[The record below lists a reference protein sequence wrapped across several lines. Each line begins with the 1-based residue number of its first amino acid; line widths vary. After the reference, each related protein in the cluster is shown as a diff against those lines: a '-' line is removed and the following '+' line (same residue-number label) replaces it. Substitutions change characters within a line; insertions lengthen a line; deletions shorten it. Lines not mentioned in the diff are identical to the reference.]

1 MKEKLIGI
9 GATAKLS
16 GLSERT
22 LRYWESLG
30 LITPVRVPSG
40 HRKYNK
46 AMVKKIIALKETLES
61 NNLRIN
67 DLLTSSAFLQ
77 DEALKRK
84 VKDISQ
90 FNVGSDIDE
99 AFENTTGSPT
109 RVHPLTNLPDHFFI
123 QQEIDRRLAEKQKI
137 AIIYADLD
145 NFRAFNLRYGYQRG
159 DKLLKFAALV
169 IFDVTRDHGNA
180 QDIVGHLGG
189 DNFVVVTTPEK
200 YTLIC
205 SKLIENFDQLI
216 GQQYDKEDRKNGYI
230 ININRKGD
238 VLKFSIMTLSM
249 GVVTN
254 ERRNLAHFAQID
266 DIAKELKQ
274 HAQKLNKSDFVVDKR
289 AS

>member
-46 AMVKKIIALKETLES
+46 SMVKKIIALKETLEN

-77 DEALKRK
+77 DEMLKKK
-84 VKDISQ
+84 VKDLSQ
-90 FNVGSDIDE
+90 FNVGSEIDE
-99 AFENTTGSPT
+99 TYADSKGTT

-123 QQEIDRRLAEKQKI
+123 QQEIDRRLSEGVKT
-137 AIIYADLD
+137 AICYIDLD
-145 NFRAFNLRYGYQRG
+145 NFRAYNLRYGYQRG
-159 DKLLKFAALV
+159 DKLLKFTALI
-169 IFDVTRDHGNA
+169 IFDVTRDHGNPS
-180 QDIVGHLGG
+180 DVVGHLGG
-189 DNFVVVTTPEK
+189 DNFVIVTTPDK
-200 YTLIC
+200 YPLIC
-205 SKLIENFDQLI
+205 SKLIESFDQLI
-216 GQQYDKEDRKNGYI
+216 AQQYDKEDRKNTYI
-230 ININRKGD
+230 ININRKGE
-238 VLKFSIMTLSM
+238 VLKYPVMTLSV

-254 ERRNLAHFAQID
+254 ERRNLAHYAQID
-266 DIAKELKQ
+266 DIANELKQ
-274 HAQKLNKSDFVVDKR
+274 YAQKMKKSDFVVDKR
-289 AS
+289 SA

>member
-46 AMVKKIIALKETLES
+46 QMVKKIIALKETLEN

-77 DEALKRK
+77 DEMLKRK
-84 VKDISQ
+84 VKDINQ
-90 FNVGSDIDE
+90 FNVGAEIEDGYADSKGT
-99 AFENTTGSPT
+99 N

-123 QQEIDRRLAEKQKI
+123 QQEIDRRLSEGNKT
-137 AIIYADLD
+137 AICYIDLD
-145 NFRAFNLRYGYQRG
+145 NFRAYNLRYGYQRG
-159 DKLLKFAALV
+159 DKLLKFTALI
-169 IFDVTRDHGNA
+169 IFDVTRDHGNPN
-180 QDIVGHLGG
+180 DIVGHLGG
-189 DNFVVVTTPEK
+189 DNFVIITTPER
-200 YTLIC
+200 YSLVC

-216 GQQYDKEDRKNGYI
+216 PQQYDKEDRKQGYI
-230 ININRKGD
+230 ININRKGE
-238 VLKFSIMTLSM
+238 VLKYPIMTLSVA
-249 GVVTN
+249 VVTN
-254 ERRNLAHFAQID
+254 ERRNLAHYAQID
-266 DIAKELKQ
+266 DIANELKQ
-274 HAQKLNKSDFVVDKR
+274 YAQKLNKSDFVVDKR